1 MKLVTYSDK
10 SVLLGDEAADYLVRF
25 AAFIADKGRA
35 EAISLNVIASD
46 GELIV
51 TSFVLGAGISLMA
64 ESTLSPLPEPENGAG
79 VEYMNEKMEML
90 TAPLRA
96 VPASEPWPADDGLG
110 DVL

>member
-51 TSFVLGAGISLMA
+51 TSFVLGTGIGLMA
-64 ESTLSPLPEPENGAG
+64 ESTASALPEPDNRECID
-79 VEYMNEKMEML
+79 YMNDKMELL
-90 TAPLRA
+90 TAPSRA
-96 VPASEPWPADDGLG
+96 IPAAEPWPTDDGLG
-110 DVL
+110 DSL